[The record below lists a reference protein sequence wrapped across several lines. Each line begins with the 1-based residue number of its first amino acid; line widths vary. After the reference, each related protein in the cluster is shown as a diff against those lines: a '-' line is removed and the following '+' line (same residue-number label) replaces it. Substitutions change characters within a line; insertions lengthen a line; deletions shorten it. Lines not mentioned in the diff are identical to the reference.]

1 MKEWCIKV
9 DKNSAGKIIKK
20 LRSVSLILEE
30 CIIDHDGQFVYI
42 PVKKDT
48 GNCIKHDFKLKN
60 TPENIIRSNLGLRVN
75 NTPKF
80 IKLGDSIIFNK
91 NQRVNKRIAEVYCN
105 AYHAKNAY
113 IFTGKIKGKMRIP
126 SIKFLCGKNE
136 DTIIVENGVKYALN
150 PAKVMFSPGNIN
162 IRTEMGKIDFKDKT
176 VIDMFCG
183 IGYFSMPVLKYGNPK
198 RLIAC
203 DINPDSIEYFK
214 RNLKLNRIIYEP
226 EIFLGD
232 SRAKCPDVSA
242 DYIIMGNFE
251 SPKFLAQALIHS
263 HRGTLLS
270 MHFLE
275 RRGKIKRP
283 EEIIKNARRLGYI
296 ISVKNIKI
304 VKSVSHELV
313 HVNSLFQVYNCL

>member
-105 AYHAKNAY
+105 AYHAKTP
-113 IFTGKIKGKMRIP
+113 IFLPVRLRGKCEYPQLNFYAGRMRIP
-126 SIKFLCGKNE
+126 L
-136 DTIIVENGVKYALN
+136 
-150 PAKVMFSPGNIN
+150 
-162 IRTEMGKIDFKDKT
+162 
-176 VIDMFCG
+176 
-183 IGYFSMPVLKYGNPK
+183 
-198 RLIAC
+198 
-203 DINPDSIEYFK
+203 
-214 RNLKLNRIIYEP
+214 
-226 EIFLGD
+226 
-232 SRAKCPDVSA
+232 
-242 DYIIMGNFE
+242 
-251 SPKFLAQALIHS
+251 
-263 HRGTLLS
+263 
-270 MHFLE
+270 
-275 RRGKIKRP
+275 
-283 EEIIKNARRLGYI
+283 
-296 ISVKNIKI
+296 
-304 VKSVSHELV
+304 
-313 HVNSLFQVYNCL
+313 